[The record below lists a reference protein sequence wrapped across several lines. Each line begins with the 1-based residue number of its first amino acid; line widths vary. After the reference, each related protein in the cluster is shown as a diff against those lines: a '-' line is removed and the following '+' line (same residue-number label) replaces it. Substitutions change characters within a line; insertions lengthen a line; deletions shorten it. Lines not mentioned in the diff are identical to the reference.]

1 MTAPLQIK
9 LLGSP
14 QLLLD
19 GQPLPDFAYQKSL
32 ALLSYLLVTQKPQP
46 RSSLAT
52 LLWGESTEANARAQL
67 RTALAELRQRLEPY
81 LEITRNTVA
90 FNRDSSYWLDV
101 EAFTAA
107 CAAETGGRSELDA
120 LKTAVELYR
129 GDFLAGFQVRNA
141 LDFEQWQVEQQEWL
155 HKLAEQA
162 LETLVE
168 DGLTRSAHREGLE
181 YANRLLALTP
191 WHEPGHRQ
199 KMRLLALNGQRSEAL
214 AQYRRCVEI
223 LAEQFIADPSPETL
237 ALYEEIK
244 AGKLTAQK
252 PPATVPP
259 HNLPAPLVT
268 FIGREKELNEVVT
281 LLLDPERRFITLVGE
296 GGVGK
301 THLAQVAARQV
312 VPHFRDG
319 VWFVPLLNLPA
330 ASATS
335 PEILPTLLATAVAA
349 ALKITFYGPD
359 SPPTQLFNRLRPKQ
373 LLLILDNFE
382 HLATGAEFVLDLLKN
397 APQVTV
403 LVTSRARLKFQAEY
417 ALRLAGLPLPPTN
430 DDPAAAAYDSVQLF
444 ADRARRS
451 WSGFVLDAGTLPQV
465 AHLCRLVE
473 GLPLGIELVAAWV
486 EHLPLAEIIA
496 NLQQDLAAVT
506 ALHQD
511 VPEQHHG
518 LRLVFESS
526 WRLLSGAEQMMLAA
540 LSVFR
545 GDFSRNAAL
554 TATGAELAH
563 LMALGDKS
571 LLKTTYPGRY
581 LLHELL
587 RQFAA
592 EKLAV
597 LLPAAAAA
605 EVSERHSTYYLT
617 LLTEQVDLLAA
628 NNPQPALEAL
638 EAEMSNIRQAWEWGI
653 QWLGQAEWGRS
664 HPMLL
669 ARSIKGLARF
679 YDFKG
684 LYQTGEHLFRTAGD
698 RLRASTPPAAEAG
711 AAQTLLAM
719 VLGAQGQFLLVLGQF
734 TQAVTLL
741 REVLSLTE
749 SLEPADEIQA
759 GKVVFL
765 KHLGDAYTGLS
776 DYRSADDA
784 YTRSLDLARE
794 LADQAGA
801 AAARLALAW
810 VSLNRGDF
818 AQAETLAQEA
828 LALYRD
834 LDNQKNIALT
844 FNTLGTIA
852 VKTNQYAQAQT
863 HYQQSLDIRRR
874 LNHPREIAES
884 LNNLGTVASELGQFD
899 RAKQCYQE
907 CLALVRPSGNRPA
920 IANILNNL
928 GSLAGMQTRYP
939 EAQQYFEQSLQ
950 IRQEMGDQY
959 GIATSL
965 NNLAA
970 TARYLEDYETARR
983 YAEESLALYIEIAH
997 RPGSVFCLDNLG
1009 YITAAQGQWA
1019 AAWRYFQMAL
1029 QESLAIKAIVL
1040 TLDALAGMSGLFVQ
1054 AGDYSRAAHLL
1065 GLALSHPQVSSTTT
1079 HNAQAI
1085 LAQLRQVWPEEKLQ
1099 AEMAHG
1105 QTLDWQKEVLA
1116 LGSLGRKWVK
1126 SKP

>member
-1 MTAPLQIK
+1 MSARLQIK
-9 LLGSP
+9 LLGPP
-14 QLLLD
+14 QLLLN

-32 ALLSYLLVTQKPQP
+32 ALLGYLLVTQKPQP
-46 RSSLAT
+46 RSSLAA

-67 RTALAELRQRLEPY
+67 RTVLAELRQRLEPY
-81 LEITRNTVA
+81 LEITRNTAA

-101 EAFTAA
+101 ETFTTA
-107 CAAETGGRSELDA
+107 CVGKTGGRFELDA
-120 LKTAVELYR
+120 LKTAIELYR

-141 LDFEQWQVEQQEWL
+141 PDFEQWQVEQQEWL

-162 LETLVE
+162 FETLVE
-168 DGLTRSAHREGLE
+168 DGLARNVPREGLE

-191 WHEPGHRQ
+191 WHEPAHRQ
-199 KMRLLALNGQRSEAL
+199 KMHLLALNGQRSEAL
-214 AQYRRCVEI
+214 AQYQRCVET
-223 LAEQFIADPSPETL
+223 LAEQFAADPSSETT
-237 ALYEEIK
+237 ALYEQIK
-244 AGKLTAQK
+244 AGKLAVQK
-252 PPATVPP
+252 PPVAAPP
-259 HNLPAPLVT
+259 HNLPAPVVT
-268 FIGREKELNEVVT
+268 FIGREKELNELVT
-281 LLLDPERRFITLVGE
+281 LLLDPERRFITLAGE

-312 VPHFRDG
+312 VPHFQDG
-319 VWFVPLLNLPA
+319 VWFVPLLNLPVANA
-330 ASATS
+330 AS
-335 PEILPTLLATAVAA
+335 PEILPALLATVVAST
-349 ALKITFYGPD
+349 LKITFYGPD
-359 SPPTQLFNRLRPKQ
+359 TPQTQLFNRLRIKQ

-382 HLATGAEFVLDLLKN
+382 HLTAGAEFVLDLLKN

-417 ALRLAGLPLPPTN
+417 ALRLKGLPVPPTN
-430 DDPAAAAYDSVQLF
+430 NDPAAAAYDSVQLF

-451 WSGFVLDAGTLPQV
+451 WSDFVLDADALPHV
-465 AHLCRLVE
+465 AHLCRLVD
-473 GLPLGIELVAAWV
+473 GLPLGVELVAAWV

-496 NLQQDLAAVT
+496 NLQQGLVAVT

-511 VPEQHHG
+511 VAERHHG
-518 LRLVFESS
+518 LQAVFENS
-526 WRLLSGAEQMMLAA
+526 WRLLSEVEQMMLAA

-545 GDFSRNAAL
+545 GDFNRNAAL
-554 TATGAELAH
+554 TVTGAELAH

-581 LLHELL
+581 LLHEAL

-592 EKLAV
+592 EKLAT
-597 LLPAAAAA
+597 LLPAAATA
-605 EVSERHSTYYLT
+605 EVSQRHSAYYLA
-617 LLTEQVDLLAA
+617 LVTEQVDPLEA
-628 NNPQPALEAL
+628 NDPQPALESL

-653 QWLGQAEWGRS
+653 QWPGQQAEGSW
-664 HPMLL
+664 PKPALL
-669 ARSIKGLARF
+669 VRCVKGLAHF

-684 LYQTGEHLFRTAGD
+684 LYQTGEHLFRTSGD
-698 RLRASTPPAAEAG
+698 WLRAGAPAT
-711 AAQTLLAM
+711 AQTLLAL
-719 VLGAQGQFLLVLGQF
+719 VLGAQARFLLVLGQF
-734 TQAVTLL
+734 TPAVTLL
-741 REVLSLTE
+741 QEVLGLTE
-749 SLEPADEIQA
+749 SIEPTDEIQA
-759 GKVVFL
+759 GKMVFF
-765 KHLGDAYTGLS
+765 KHLGDAYTHLS

-784 YTRSLDLARE
+784 YTRSLNLALE
-794 LADQAGA
+794 LADPAGA

-828 LALYRD
+828 ITLYRN
-834 LDNQKNIALT
+834 LDSQKNIALT

-852 VKTNQYAQAQT
+852 VKTNQYAQAQAY
-863 HYQQSLDIRRR
+863 YQQSLDIRRR

-884 LNNLGTVASELGQFD
+884 LNNLGTVASELGQFEQA
-899 RAKQCYQE
+899 RQCYQE
-907 CLALVRPSGNRPA
+907 CLTLVQPSGNRPA

-928 GSLAGMQTRYP
+928 GTLAGMQTRYP

-970 TARYLEDYETARR
+970 IARYLEDYETARR
-983 YAEESLALYIEIAH
+983 YAEESLALHIEIAH

-1019 AAWRYFQMAL
+1019 ASWRYFQRAL

-1040 TLDALAGMSGLFVQ
+1040 ALDALTGLTGLFVQ
-1054 AGDYSRAAHLL
+1054 AGDYTRAAHLL
-1065 GLALSHPQVSSTTT
+1065 GLALNHPQVSSTTT

-1105 QTLDWQKEVLA
+1105 QTLDWQKEVSA
-1116 LGSLGRKWVK
+1116 LGNLGRE
-1126 SKP
+1126 